1 MCPQRRTDCNGRG
14 RTGADKEKAG
24 SPHSCW
30 TPGRFRPSTDR
41 LLVVVAP
48 TEWSARDRV
57 AMRFAG
63 HSTRAM
69 PPKVPPRHAAW
80 SRSSMSAWIHSPTR
94 SEEHTSELQSLMRI
108 SYAVFCL
115 QKTKQHTN

>member
-41 LLVVVAP
+41 LLVEVAP

-69 PPKVPPRHAAW
+69 PPKVPPRH
-80 SRSSMSAWIHSPTR
+80 R
-94 SEEHTSELQSLMRI
+94 SEEHTSELQSLMPI
-108 SYAVFCL
+108 SYAVFCV
-115 QKTKQHTN
+115 KKKNNNEN